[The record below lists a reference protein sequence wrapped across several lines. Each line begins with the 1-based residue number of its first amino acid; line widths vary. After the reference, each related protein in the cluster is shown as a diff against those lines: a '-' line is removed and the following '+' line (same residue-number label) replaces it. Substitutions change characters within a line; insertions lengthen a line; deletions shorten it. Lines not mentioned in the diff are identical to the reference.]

1 MRNLFAILTLVVAL
15 VGCDKSHDENG
26 GLNVSIDGAVTTTIN
41 VSVDETSS
49 RAVAG
54 EDSAVGVFEN
64 GILNSDDV
72 TMRYIMQI
80 FIDGEQATK
89 YIEYSDYNSVA
100 FNPELVPNRDYK
112 FVVWADVVAKS
123 SGATEFSNV
132 DNHYNTGDL
141 TNITLKG
148 DWNAMDESR
157 DAFTGFAEEDNFACD
172 HNVNI
177 KLTRP
182 FAKLRIVA
190 TDMDKTAAIP
200 VRGEVRYTTLSCAGF
215 NAVTGTAIQGTSL
228 SGTTHDYTIKT
239 YADSSDD
246 NYILFTDYIFALD
259 DDTIDLM
266 FMFYEDGVSY
276 PILNKVFTAEDV
288 EVKRNHI
295 TTIKGTFMTGDE
307 LVVGN
312 EDITVTP
319 WGDGGEVLIPGIV
332 Q

>member
-1 MRNLFAILTLVVAL
+1 MRKLLAIFILIATL
-15 VGCDKSHDENG
+15 VGCNKQQE
-26 GLNVSIDGAVTTTIN
+26 GLDVIVDGPVPTPISVAIDDT
-41 VSVDETSS
+41 
-49 RAVAG
+49 RAAG
-54 EDSAVGVFEN
+54 VDSAKSVFEN
-64 GILNSDDV
+64 GILGRDNV
-72 TMRYIMQI
+72 TMRYILQVY
-80 FIDGEQATK
+80 IDDQPAIRCVQYGDTK
-89 YIEYSDYNSVA
+89 IMEFS
-100 FNPELVPNRDYK
+100 PLLVPNRNYK
-112 FVVWADVVAKS
+112 FVVWADVVTKD
-123 SGATEFSNV
+123 SGVEDWSNV
-132 DNHYNTGDL
+132 GDNHYNT
-141 TNITLKG
+141 TNLEKITLLG

-190 TDMDKTAAIP
+190 TDMDKTTAIP

-266 FMFYEDGVSY
+266 FSFYEDGVSY
-276 PILNKVFTAEDV
+276 PIMNRVFKAEDV

-319 WGDGGEVLIPGIV
+319 WGDGGEVVIPGIV

>member
-1 MRNLFAILTLVVAL
+1 MRKLIAILSLIVAFA
-15 VGCDKSHDENG
+15 GCDRQQDGFSD
-26 GLNVSIDGAVTTTIN
+26 LNVNIDGAIKTTIS
-41 VSVDETSS
+41 VSVDETRS
-49 RAVAG
+49 RAMAG
-54 EDSAVGVFEN
+54 VDSADGVFDN
-64 GILNSDDV
+64 DVLNSDDV

-89 YIEYSDYNSVA
+89 YIEYSDGESVA

-112 FVVWADVVAKS
+112 FVVWADVVNKS
-123 SGATEFSNV
+123 NGATEFSNV

-177 KLTRP
+177 NLTRP

-190 TDMDKTAAIP
+190 TDMGETTTIP
-200 VRGEVRYTTLSCAGF
+200 MRGEVTYTTLSRAGF
-215 NAVTGTAIQGTSL
+215 NAVAGTANQGTSL

-259 DDTIDLM
+259 DTVNLM
-266 FMFYEDGVSY
+266 FSFYEDGVSY
-276 PILNKVFTAEDV
+276 PIMNKVFTVEDV
-288 EVKRNHI
+288 EVRCNHI

-307 LVVGN
+307 VVVGN